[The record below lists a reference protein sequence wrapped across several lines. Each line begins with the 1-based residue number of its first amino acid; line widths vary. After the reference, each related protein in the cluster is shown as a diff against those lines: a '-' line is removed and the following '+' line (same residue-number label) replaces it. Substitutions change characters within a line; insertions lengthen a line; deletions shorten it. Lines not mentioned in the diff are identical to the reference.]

1 MDKPINQLYAAV
13 MRNVLSSVEENEMND
28 VSELIRNKW
37 LENYK
42 SISDYELNL
51 ADPENIAQREL
62 LSEDPHIVRSR
73 LFINI

>member
-13 MRNVLSSVEENEMND
+13 MRNVLSSVEENEMNV
-28 VSELIRNKW
+28 VSELIRTKW

-62 LSEDPHIVRSR
+62 LREDPHIVRSR